1 MRNVVH
7 QFLENKMDIP
17 SSCVSHCRRLG
28 KAKHGSSHPRPIL
41 VVFDS
46 IESKHSVM
54 KNRKKLA
61 GTNIYIKKL
70 SGCRIDNIFRPLSY
84 NI

>member
-1 MRNVVH
+1 MRNIVH

-28 KAKHGSSHPRPIL
+28 KAKQGSSHPRPIL

-54 KNRKKLA
+54 KNRKKNWQVL
-61 GTNIYIKKL
+61 TSMLTMTSLK
-70 SGCRIDNIFRPLSY
+70 SS
-84 NI
+84 